1 MWAMPGGTP
10 AGTMPGIET
19 SPTPEITMTMPH
31 TRKRLVASTL
41 VLAVNAALLAACG
54 GGGSDPAAPSPTP
67 PAAGFTITL
76 ASDKAV
82 VMQGG
87 SLAVRATVQ
96 REASFTGAV
105 QLSLAGLPA
114 GVSAGPVTVAANATE
129 VDVLLQA
136 GDAAPHSLPTAVT
149 VSGESGAARATRG
162 LTVTV
167 RGAAGRVDTS
177 FAGGVVRTP
186 VDIGED
192 VAQAVAVQ
200 ADGKLIVAGAS
211 ATATG
216 TWISLTRY
224 QRDGALD
231 TTFGTGGKVVT
242 PVGTMRNDGAGALAV
257 QADGRIVVAGATQSA
272 TTGKDFAIVRYQ
284 ANGTLDP
291 TFGTG
296 GKVVVDFAGDSDEAW
311 ALLIQPDGRI
321 VVGGSANLGTAS
333 TGLDFALLRLNAD
346 GTPDAGFGQG
356 GKVTTPMAS
365 FAGTD
370 VVRALGWQVVNGQAR
385 IVAAGGEGDF
395 AVARYTPSGTLDAAW
410 GTNGKVTGVFGTVIG
425 GARAMTVLDDGA
437 LVVAGQADHRFAA
450 LKLTPA
456 GQPDAGFGSAGR
468 FQLGLVPNWN
478 EATSLARQSDGKLI
492 LGGWAMTGAGSAADF
507 AALRLNADGSVDRG
521 FATNG
526 VLLWGTAP
534 GTKSDQ
540 AKALVLQPDERVPAV
555 RAILAGESNDANQDF
570 TLMRLWL

>member
-1 MWAMPGGTP
+1 MHPK
-10 AGTMPGIET
+10 
-19 SPTPEITMTMPH
+19 H
-31 TRKRLVASTL
+31 TLTRLAAATL
-41 VLAVNAALLAACG
+41 VLAVTACG
-54 GGGSDPAAPSPTP
+54 GSGDDPATTPGAPP
-67 PAAGFTITL
+67 PPPAGFTITL
-76 ASDKAV
+76 ATDKAV

-87 SLAVRATVQ
+87 ALAVRATVERQ
-96 REASFTGAV
+96 PGFTGAV

-114 GVSAGPVTVAANATE
+114 GVDAAAVTIPADATQ
-129 VDVLLQA
+129 VDVVLHA
-136 GDAAPHSLPTAVT
+136 GDAAPHSLPTDVT
-149 VSGESGAARATRG
+149 VKGQSGTTQATRG

-200 ADGKLIVAGAS
+200 ADGKVIVAGAS

-231 TTFGTGGKVVT
+231 PTFGTGGKLIT
-242 PVGTMRNDGAGALAV
+242 PVGTQRNDGAGAVAV
-257 QADGRIVVAGATQSA
+257 QADGRIVVAGSSQSA
-272 TTGKDFAIVRYQ
+272 TTGLDFAVVRYQ

-291 TFGTG
+291 TFGTS
-296 GKVVVDFAGDSDEAW
+296 GKVVVDFAGDADRAW

-321 VVGGSANLGTAS
+321 VVGGSANLGSAS
-333 TGLDFALLRLNAD
+333 TGVDFALLRLNAD
-346 GTPDAGFGQG
+346 GTPDNGFGQG
-356 GKVTTPMAS
+356 GKVTTPMAA

-370 VVRALGWQVVNGQAR
+370 VVRALGWQTVAGQGR

-395 AVARYTPSGTLDAAW
+395 ALARYTTDGTLDAGW
-410 GTNGKVTGVFGTVIG
+410 GVNGKMTGLFGTVIG
-425 GARAMTVLDDGA
+425 SANALTVQDDGS
-437 LVVAGQADHRFAA
+437 LVAAGQADHRFAA

-456 GQPDAGFGSAGR
+456 GLPDGGFGNAGFVKI
-468 FQLGLVPNWN
+468 GLVPNWN
-478 EATSLARQSDGKLI
+478 EATSLVRQADGKLI

-507 AALRLNADGSVDRG
+507 AAMRLNADGSVDAG

-534 GTKSDQ
+534 GAKSDQ

-570 TLMRLWL
+570 TLVRLWL